1 MILTVFKYDFVYIH
15 REVTPI
21 GPPIFEWIIAK
32 IFKKKIIFDFDDS
45 IWVKIASV
53 ANPKV
58 AGLKCSWKVANI
70 CKYSKTVSVGNDF
83 LAEYARKYCNDV
95 RIIPTVVNTDSYHNK
110 LKNQEEN
117 NFTIGWTGTY
127 TNLYNLQLIKN
138 VIFELQ
144 KKYSFNFLIIANRDP
159 MLEKVKYTY
168 KKWELA
174 TEIEDLL
181 QMHIGI
187 MPLINSE
194 VELGKCA
201 FKAIQYMSLGIP
213 PVVSPV
219 GANKKVV
226 IDGENGYWAND
237 EKEWYENL
245 EKLITNHQLRTE
257 LGTKARNRIIANYSV
272 EANKEKF
279 LKLFEG

>member
-1 MILTVFKYDFVYIH
+1 
-15 REVTPI
+15 
-21 GPPIFEWIIAK
+21 
-32 IFKKKIIFDFDDS
+32 
-45 IWVKIASV
+45 
-53 ANPKV
+53 
-58 AGLKCSWKVANI
+58 
-70 CKYSKTVSVGNDF
+70 
-83 LAEYARKYCNDV
+83 
-95 RIIPTVVNTDSYHNK
+95 
-110 LKNQEEN
+110 
-117 NFTIGWTGTY
+117 
-127 TNLYNLQLIKN
+127 
-138 VIFELQ
+138 
-144 KKYSFNFLIIANRDP
+144 

-237 EKEWYENL
+237 EKEWYDCL
-245 EKLITNHQLRTE
+245 EKLITNHQLRTGM
-257 LGTKARNRIIANYSV
+257 GTNARNRIISNYSV
-272 EANKEKF
+272 KANKDKF
-279 LKLFEG
+279 LKLFN